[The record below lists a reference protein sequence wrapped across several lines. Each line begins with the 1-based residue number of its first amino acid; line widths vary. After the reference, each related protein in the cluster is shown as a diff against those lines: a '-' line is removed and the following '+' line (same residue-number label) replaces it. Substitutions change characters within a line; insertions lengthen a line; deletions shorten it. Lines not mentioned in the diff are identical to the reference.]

1 MIALDPAINFE
12 VYFEVSKESYQ
23 TLKHRK
29 TISVFKCFS
38 SLADFKLS

>member
-29 TISVFKCFS
+29 TKRCFQV
-38 SLADFKLS
+38 LFG